1 MGEHCGR
8 LEGPLERVAVV
19 RALPGLGDLL
29 CAVPALRAL
38 RAALPHARIAL
49 VGLASARA
57 FAQRFARY
65 IDELLVCPGFP
76 GLVSPAE
83 ARAVPA
89 FLAEVQARGFDLA
102 LQLHGSGVTS
112 NPFTLLL
119 GARQS
124 AGCFLPGQYCPDP
137 ERFVALPEDQHEIR
151 RALAPLALLGLPLQ
165 GEELEFPLR
174 AEDRAALAQVPQT
187 RGLEPGGYVCLHPG
201 ASTPLRRWPPEQFA
215 AAADALAARGLAVVL
230 TGGPDER
237 ALTGAVARAMRAPAL
252 DLAGQTGLG
261 ALGAL
266 LEGAALLL
274 SNDTGVAHLGVA
286 LRRPSVVVFAGVSA
300 DPAHIAR
307 WAPLDRQR
315 HRAVPAPE
323 GAPALP
329 AVLAAAD
336 ALLGKERAVAGA

>member
-1 MGEHCGR
+1 MGQRCER
-8 LEGPLERVAVV
+8 LEGRVERVAVV

-38 RAALPHARIAL
+38 RMALPQARITL
-49 VGLASARA
+49 VGLASAGA
-57 FAQRFARY
+57 FVERFAHY
-65 IDELLVCPGFP
+65 VDELLVCPGFP
-76 GLVSPAE
+76 GLVSPAD

-89 FLAEVQARGFDLA
+89 FLAEAQARRFDLA

-124 AGCFLPGQYCPDP
+124 AGCFLAGQYCPDA

-151 RALAPLALLGLPLQ
+151 RALMPLTHLGLPLQ
-165 GEELEFPLR
+165 GEGLEFPLR
-174 AEDRAALAQVPQT
+174 EDDRAALAQVPQA
-187 RGLEPGGYVCLHPG
+187 RGLEPGGYVCVHPG
-201 ASTPLRRWPPEQFA
+201 ASTPLRRWAPEQFA
-215 AAADALAARGLAVVL
+215 AAADALAWRGLTVVL

-237 ALTGAVARAMRAPAL
+237 GLTGAVARAMRAPAL

-266 LEGAALLL
+266 LAGAALLL

-286 LRRPSVVVFAGVSA
+286 LGRPSVVVFAGQSA
-300 DPAHIAR
+300 DPTHMAR
-307 WAPLDRQR
+307 WAPLDHQR
-315 HRAVPAPE
+315 HHAIPAPND
-323 GAPALP
+323 APALP
-329 AVLAAAD
+329 AVLAAID
-336 ALLGKERAVAGA
+336 TLLGKERTVAGA